1 MKLKCTA
8 AMLVSVLFCP
18 AAFLLLWLAA
28 PDASVQSLILVVG
41 YPLLAALYFL
51 IAGGIFRK
59 KLGLRRITLWLW
71 MLLPGYLLCCALLL
85 LWQPELLQSGDILIS
100 LFQLLLL
107 QTPVWLVV
115 WLGLWIAGLTRS
127 SEVWDRAKMRVKRFL
142 IAACRGAA
150 PFLAIGMLFFAAAAI
165 QMYLEVAPA
174 EDYVDEGVHTF
185 TASSGYSAA
194 RRGHWQKK
202 HHRWSTRYVYV
213 VIYKAPGG
221 WRWEPEFLVRAEGE
235 EVVQNRDQVDRR
247 VLSIAGENS
256 YITVSPEL
264 TARQYVEQTRR
275 KYLILGGICLAI
287 PAAEGVI
294 WLLARRKH
302 AKSP

>member
-1 MKLKCTA
+1 
-8 AMLVSVLFCP
+8 
-18 AAFLLLWLAA
+18 
-28 PDASVQSLILVVG
+28 
-41 YPLLAALYFL
+41 
-51 IAGGIFRK
+51 
-59 KLGLRRITLWLW
+59 
-71 MLLPGYLLCCALLL
+71 
-85 LWQPELLQSGDILIS
+85 
-100 LFQLLLL
+100 
-107 QTPVWLVV
+107 
-115 WLGLWIAGLTRS
+115 
-127 SEVWDRAKMRVKRFL
+127 MRVKRFL

-185 TASSGYSAA
+185 TASNGYSAA

-202 HHRWSTRYVYV
+202 YHRWSTRYVYV

-235 EVVQNRDQVDRR
+235 EAVQNRDQVDRR